1 MAISVYITVELD
13 RFILLVVNLLLVYSS
28 IFRFGVAHVLYFGSL
43 ISWTG
48 STRGALTCRGY
59 RFRKRV
65 TLWPRCENLV
75 LEMAFIFRLRLLVG
89 FHIERR
95 K

>member
-48 STRGALTCRGY
+48 STRGALTCRGVSISKACN
-59 RFRKRV
+59 F
-65 TLWPRCENLV
+65 
-75 LEMAFIFRLRLLVG
+75 MAKMVEFSA
-89 FHIERR
+89 
-95 K
+95 